1 MNLSERAKVFHALH
15 RDRILVLPNAWDA
28 GSARI
33 IERAGASAIATTS
46 GGVSWA
52 AGLPD
57 GQRLTRTQM
66 LEAVAQIVQAVSVP
80 VTADMEGGYG
90 ESDEDTIETV
100 RGLVRAGAV
109 GVNLEDSGNGGD
121 PLVSLEAQT
130 RRLRVARAT
139 AVELGVD
146 VFINARTDV
155 FLYGVGSDPTER
167 LEETVRRANA
177 YLHVGANGVFVPGV
191 ADAETIAHLAK
202 RISGPLNTMAVS
214 GSPSIAECKALGVAR
229 VSFGSALA
237 QAAYSVAQRIAEEA
251 LGDGQLEIFGEYRN
265 GATFRALNSLMG

>member
-1 MNLSERAKVFHALH
+1 
-15 RDRILVLPNAWDA
+15 VLPNAWDA

-52 AGLPD
+52 AGLAD
-57 GQRLTRTQM
+57 GQSLTRTQM
-66 LEAVAQIVQAVSVP
+66 LEAVARIARAVSVP

-90 ESDEDTIETV
+90 ESDEDIAETM

-130 RRLRVARAT
+130 RRLRLARAT
-139 AVELGVD
+139 AVEVGVD

-155 FLYGVGSDPTER
+155 FLYGLGSNPTER

-177 YLHVGANGVFVPGV
+177 YLQAGANGVFVPGV
-191 ADAETIAHLAK
+191 ADAPTIAQLVK
-202 RISGPLNTMAVS
+202 RISGPLNTMAVA
-214 GSPSIAECKALGVAR
+214 GSPSIAESSALGVAR

-251 LGDGQLEIFGEYRN
+251 LGSGQLEIFGEYRS
-265 GATFRALNSLMG
+265 GATFAALNSLMG